1 MRILAFIVILVGLE
15 LGLWPRPA
23 LTQAVLTDQ
32 VSITSGNGQLFGLT
46 GGEGIARQFL
56 ASGEEI
62 LMVEA
67 KGVTGYVQTTKRLL
81 GFSGRLQRWVDIN
94 LSSAEKIVDW
104 MVTSRMIVV
113 NGREAVY
120 GFQSDAGRW
129 KKESWGAGE
138 NLVKSVIEDHVGVII
153 TTRRALGFSAFTGG
167 FFSQDL
173 PSGNAI
179 RETQVNDNVVM
190 IHLSGLTL
198 VFRSGVAIWAELP
211 N

>member
-1 MRILAFIVILVGLE
+1 
-15 LGLWPRPA
+15 
-23 LTQAVLTDQ
+23 
-32 VSITSGNGQLFGLT
+32 
-46 GGEGIARQFL
+46 
-56 ASGEEI
+56 
-62 LMVEA
+62 
-67 KGVTGYVQTTKRLL
+67 
-81 GFSGRLQRWVDIN
+81 VDIN